1 MDKETL
7 INLIS
12 SYFDNF
18 SDTADKAMVMVSQ
31 LPEVFSPTSANMVST
46 IISAIMPV
54 AYVLATLFFII
65 DLCNKTLMFETSNYE
80 VVVKI
85 KSI

>member
-54 AYVLATLFFII
+54 AYVLATLFLSLIYAI
-65 DLCNKTLMFETSNYE
+65 KLLCLKLLITKWL
-80 VVVKI
+80 
-85 KSI
+85 

>member
-65 DLCNKTLMFETSNYE
+65 DLLLIAEF
-80 VVVKI
+80 
-85 KSI
+85 